1 MALSNRQHRGTRWRF
16 ARTSPSSSRGSCLAS
31 CLVGCLAIAGLASC
45 DGPPR
50 SARAAGAYEE
60 DATPESLPNFTLR
73 WLFGVGMGHK
83 LHFEALQLYY
93 LDPITEQEARATGS
107 FLRRLGIGQRET
119 LAQLRKNSD
128 ASPPTY
134 ELRIGTRFSRRE
146 HIDRETR
153 TVYQMM
159 ALAAEGALFDGAP
172 VQVSLC
178 NPLLQPLVILRPRLR
193 NPDNQAAPTTA
204 QDIPGPPRAAM
215 TVEPTPSAQASGEAL
230 RIPVR

>member
-1 MALSNRQHRGTRWRF
+1 MSTCLERSEGMALSNRQYRRF
-16 ARTSPSSSRGSCLAS
+16 VGFGLA
-31 CLVGCLAIAGLASC
+31 GCLAIAGLASC

-50 SARAAGAYEE
+50 SARAAAAYEE

-73 WLFGVGMGHK
+73 WLFGVGMGRK
-83 LHFEALQLYY
+83 LHFESLQLYY
-93 LDPITEQEARATGS
+93 LEPITEQEARATGS

-128 ASPPTY
+128 ANPPTY
-134 ELRIGTRFSRRE
+134 ELRIGTPFSRRE

-178 NPLLQPLVILRPRLR
+178 NTLLQPLVILRPRLR
-193 NPDNQAAPTTA
+193 A
-204 QDIPGPPRAAM
+204 QDGQAPGPAGPGPKNPAADG
-215 TVEPTPSAQASGEAL
+215 EPAGAAQASGEAL

>member
-1 MALSNRQHRGTRWRF
+1 MALSNQQHR
-16 ARTSPSSSRGSCLAS
+16 PLAGRLIKAG
-31 CLVGCLAIAGLASC
+31 CGLFGCLFLSTMASC

-50 SARAAGAYEE
+50 TARAASAYEE

-83 LHFEALQLYY
+83 LHFESLQLYY

-128 ASPPTY
+128 ANPPTY
-134 ELRIGTRFSRRE
+134 ELRIGTPYARKE

-178 NPLLQPLVILRPRLR
+178 NTLLQPLVILRPRL
-193 NPDNQAAPTTA
+193 A
-204 QDIPGPPRAAM
+204 
-215 TVEPTPSAQASGEAL
+215 AQASGDAP
-230 RIPVR
+230 RNPIR